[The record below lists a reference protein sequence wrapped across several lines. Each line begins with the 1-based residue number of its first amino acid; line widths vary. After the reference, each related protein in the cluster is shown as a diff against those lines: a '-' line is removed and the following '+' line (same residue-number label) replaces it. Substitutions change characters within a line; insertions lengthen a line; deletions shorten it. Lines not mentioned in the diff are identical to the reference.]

1 MVKMKINLS
10 IPPEPTQMK
19 KKFKEEL
26 EKEFRLMQANIK
38 QGAWIASPLWTQYGW
53 GNILKSYGFSWQ
65 HFMEAVR
72 DNYYSFI
79 QWING
84 RRSWDETIKDLIA
97 IIERRIKGGI

>member
-38 QGAWIASPLWTQYGW
+38 QGTWIASPLWTQYGW
-53 GNILKSYGFSWQ
+53 GKYLEVVWLFLATFYGS
-65 HFMEAVR
+65 
-72 DNYYSFI
+72 S
-79 QWING
+79 
-84 RRSWDETIKDLIA
+84 
-97 IIERRIKGGI
+97 